1 MSAAVAAGTPAAS
14 NPTATATPTAP
25 VTAGTHGL
33 DAVLGDLSDIPADAG
48 DESDAA
54 LDALT
59 GEATETETPSET
71 SQEVPAAKA
80 PRTPLSDLL
89 TDEALSTPEGV
100 KTAAAR
106 LQERDKLQNEAYLG
120 LKKYEKRVAKRGEK
134 LQNTI
139 NGFRAE
145 KQNHDLL
152 LGNVRSNLQG
162 LHSGDP
168 DTILTALGNL
178 TGQDGLKAFEQ
189 LTSRLVNRGRPNIDP
204 QIQAML
210 DQQRQ
215 QIEEL
220 RGGFKARED
229 QAAVQR
235 LDQQIGQHEQV
246 IAQQVLGST
255 TTPHLTRIFR
265 DDPERLTKLIVKN
278 IEQSNGSI
286 PAHKLF
292 AEMEQELQQH
302 FGAAAPRG
310 DGGGPALKQP
320 ATAQRSPG
328 QSVGPRTAAAS
339 NPREPSEEESL
350 RALADDPSFL
360 SQFGL

>member
-1 MSAAVAAGTPAAS
+1 MAAQVAPGTPAAG
-14 NPTATATPTAP
+14 NPTAPAAP

-59 GEATETETPSET
+59 EGATETEPATEATPEAK
-71 SQEVPAAKA
+71 PGKA
-80 PRTPLSDLL
+80 PQAPLSELL

-100 KTAAAR
+100 KAAAAR
-106 LQERDKLQNEAYLG
+106 LQERDKMQHEAYLG
-120 LKKYEKRVAKRGEK
+120 LKKYQKRVEKRGAKLEH
-134 LQNTI
+134 TI
-139 NGFRAE
+139 QSFRAE

-189 LTSRLVNRGRPNIDP
+189 LTSRLVNRGKPTIDP
-204 QIQAML
+204 QIQHLL

-215 QIEEL
+215 EIEQL
-220 RGGFKARED
+220 KTGLSTREE
-229 QAAVQR
+229 QANIQH
-235 LDQQIGQHEQV
+235 LNQQIGQHEQA

-265 DDPERLTKLIVKN
+265 DDPERLTKLIVN
-278 IEQSNGSI
+278 EIEKTNGRK
-286 PAHKLF
+286 PANQLF

-302 FGAAAPRG
+302 FGAAAPQG
-310 DGGGPALKQP
+310 EGGGPAPKQP

-339 NPREPSEEESL
+339 NPREPTEEESL
-350 RALADDPSFL
+350 RALADDPNFL
-360 SQFGL
+360 SHFGL